1 MKQMDK
7 DNVVLRIA
15 ADYTRYPGPREE
27 TQGAFSGERFL
38 AEQLRP
44 KFLEAERSGVKL
56 VVDLDGT
63 EGYST
68 AFLDGSFGELAREI
82 GSKRVLA
89 TAEFIC
95 NDEPTL
101 EGEIVYYMKQLEK

>member
-1 MKQMDK
+1 MASRDPRMHLSIS
-7 DNVVLRIA
+7 NEF
-15 ADYTRYPGPREE
+15 TRYPGPRYES
-27 TQGAFSGERFL
+27 QGKNSGE
-38 AEQLRP
+38 
-44 KFLEAERSGVKL
+44 KFLNDLLKPRFSEAEISGQHL

-82 GSKRVLA
+82 GSDRVLK
-89 TAEFIC
+89 TIRFIT

-101 EGEIVYYMKQLEK
+101 KDEIIVYMKQLER